1 MPVYKAIIL
10 NKEISVNYDEDQK
23 EKLEEAINAIN
34 TELESYDNLNGK
46 ISDSKLLSFL
56 AIKLKAELLDLK
68 KNKISKEEN
77 ISLNDQ
83 IYKLR
88 EKNEL
93 LNKENDLI
101 NIELDKLN
109 NQVEIII
116 NLIKKTYDD

>member
-34 TELESYDNLNGK
+34 AELKSYDNLNGK
-46 ISDSKLLSFL
+46 ISDTKLLSFL

-68 KNKISKEEN
+68 KNKISKKEN

-93 LNKENDLI
+93 LNKEHDLI

>member
-34 TELESYDNLNGK
+34 TELESYDNHNGK